1 MLTKCPECGLQVSD
15 KAMNCPHCGYPLKED
30 TKQRARRKP
39 NKRRRLPN
47 GFGQISELKN
57 QNLRKPFRAMV
68 TTGKTDEGRPIC
80 KLLQPESYFAT
91 YNEAYEAL
99 LEYNKHPFVIANS
112 LTVGEL
118 YERWSSKFFAEA
130 SESVITATRSA
141 WRWCKEIECVKVRE
155 LRPRHIL
162 YCMEEA
168 VTLRNGVA
176 KTATPQMKERIKITF
191 NKMLDYAVAYELI
204 DKNYSRSFT
213 ISAVMNVDQD
223 QDVKHHIPY
232 TDEEISL
239 LWKNLYKYPGI
250 DVMLIQCYSGWRPK
264 ELELIKLQDVDLEE
278 GIMTGGVK
286 TKAGKNRIVPIHSRI
301 MPLVRKRYSE
311 SVAKGSEYLF
321 TSKTIYQSGKEVLHN
336 YRYREYLADVK
347 NIIERLG
354 LNPEHTPHDGRA
366 HFITQAKKYGMNEYA
381 IKYIVGHTIS
391 DITESVYTTRSNDW
405 LKSEIE
411 KIL

>member
-1 MLTKCPECGLQVSD
+1 MLTKCPECDLPVSD
-15 KAMNCPHCGYPLKED
+15 KAMNCPHCGYPFKELSN
-30 TKQRARRKP
+30 KSARRKP

-68 TTGKTDEGRPIC
+68 TTGKTDEGKPIC

-99 LEYNKHPFVIANS
+99 LEYNKHPFVIGNT

-118 YERWSSKFFAEA
+118 YERWSNKFFAEA

-141 WRWCKEIECVKVRE
+141 WRWCKEIECVKVSE

-264 ELELIKLQDVDLEE
+264 ELELIRLADVDLEE

-301 MPLVRKRYSE
+301 LPLVRKRYSE

-321 TSKTIYQSGKEVLHN
+321 TSKTIYQSGKEVLQTT
-336 YRYREYLADVK
+336 
-347 NIIERLG
+347 G
-354 LNPEHTPHDGRA
+354 
-366 HFITQAKKYGMNEYA
+366 
-381 IKYIVGHTIS
+381 IVNTLP
-391 DITESVYTTRSNDW
+391 T
-405 LKSEIE
+405 
-411 KIL
+411 